1 MAYRSGLTVAG
12 CFLLHPTYNPSAS
25 HPLSTSP
32 YTGEA
37 RGGGRL
43 LALLPLHRGGKG
55 WWEVARSAPLTQGR
69 QGWWEVA
76 RSAPLHREDK
86 GLRAGLSRS
95 FLREMRLQ
103 ISKGRGGDQSAGLLH
118 PALRQQR
125 PDPGSGDGRAALLLP
140 GDQRH
145 LHAPAG

>member
-1 MAYRSGLTVAG
+1 MGGRSL
-12 CFLLHPTYNPSAS
+12 C
-25 HPLSTSP
+25 SP

-43 LALLPLHRGGKG
+43 LALPPYTGEARGG
-55 WWEVARSAPLTQGR
+55 GR
-69 QGWWEVA
+69 LRA
-76 RSAPLHREDK
+76 LLPLHREDK

-125 PDPGSGDGRAALLLP
+125 PDAGSGDGRAALLLP